1 MTKKAKRILAILMI
15 NMFITMVGIGL
26 IVPIMPALMLE
37 FGATGQ
43 TVGLLIAAFGF
54 TQFIFSPLAGG
65 LSDKYGRKW
74 LIVIG
79 IGSFAVSQLIFAV
92 GTELWMLYVSR
103 FIEGAA
109 AALIMSPLMA
119 AVADITTLEKRAKG
133 TGLLSAAMSLGFVVG
148 PGIGGFLA
156 EFGLRMPLYVSTATA
171 VVATLVSIFFLPE
184 TLSEEARAE
193 AQSKSEKKKES
204 IFKQLANSLKGPY
217 AMLFILVFVMTFGL
231 GNFEAVFGL
240 FVDIQH
246 GFTPKDIAIV
256 ITFAALMGVGIQ
268 AVVIHQLIGKFGEK
282 KVVSGALLF
291 AAISFILVLMAKSY
305 WVVFGT
311 TLCVFLATSILRP
324 AINTMLSKMAGNE
337 QGMVMGMSNA
347 YISLGNILGPSLA
360 GFLFDV
366 NIFYPYMAASLIMFI
381 LFAVMVRTKIEYK
394 QAEETKEVAS

>member
-1 MTKKAKRILAILMI
+1 MTKLNRTNKVMAILMI
-15 NMFITMVGIGL
+15 NMFITMVGVGL

-37 FGATGQ
+37 FGASGQ

-54 TQFIFSPLAGG
+54 TQFLFSPLAGG
-65 LSDKYGRKW
+65 LSDKYGRKG

-79 IGSFAVSQLIFAV
+79 IGSFAVSQFIFAI

-103 FIEGAA
+103 LLEGIA
-109 AALIMSPLMA
+109 AALIMSPIMA
-119 AVADITTLEKRAKG
+119 SVADITTLEKRAKG
-133 TGLLSAAMSLGFVVG
+133 TGLLSASMSLGFVVG

-171 VVATLVSIFFLPE
+171 VLATLISIFFLPE
-184 TLSEEARAE
+184 TLPKEAMEKAKTE
-193 AQSKSEKKKES
+193 EKKQES
-204 IFKQLANSLKGPY
+204 IFKQLVYSIKGPY
-217 AMLFILVFVMTFGL
+217 AMLLILVFVMTFGL

-256 ITFAALMGVGIQ
+256 ITVAALIGVGIQ
-268 AVVIHQLIGKFGEK
+268 AVVIHKLIDRFGEK
-282 KVVSGALLF
+282 NVVSASLLF
-291 AAISFILVLMAKSY
+291 AAISFILVLLANSY

-366 NIFYPYMAASLIMFI
+366 NIFYPYMVASFITFI
-381 LFAVMVRTKIEYK
+381 LFVVVVRSKPQYEK
-394 QAEETKEVAS
+394 ETTNIAS